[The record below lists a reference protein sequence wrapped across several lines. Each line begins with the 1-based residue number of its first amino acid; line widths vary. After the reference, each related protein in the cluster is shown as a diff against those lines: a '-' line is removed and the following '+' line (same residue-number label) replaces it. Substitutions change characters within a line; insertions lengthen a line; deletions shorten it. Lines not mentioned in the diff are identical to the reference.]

1 MKVIVLGAALVAG
14 LLFSGCQSTT
24 KLPDGAPANQAMTP
38 TPPAPVQAPAAP
50 AVEKPAAQP
59 PLLPQPGQEI
69 SLFDGKTLGQWKVTD
84 FGGQG
89 KVSVKD
95 GAIHMATGEYMT
107 GITWTGPVVRMNYE
121 ITLDAMRVEGNDFFC
136 GLTFPVGENPCT
148 LVLGGWGGGVCGLSS
163 LNHFDASENETT
175 RMISF
180 ENGKWY
186 HVRLRVA
193 ANQIQAWLDDED
205 LVDVDT
211 TDKAIDVRI
220 EVEESKP
227 LGIATWNTAGAVRN
241 IQLKKLPESGQ

>member
-1 MKVIVLGAALVAG
+1 MKVIVLGVALVAG
-14 LLFSGCQSTT
+14 LWFGGCQSTT
-24 KLPDGAPANQAMTP
+24 KPPEGAPASQAQAP
-38 TPPAPVQAPAAP
+38 TPPVPVQAPATP

-59 PLLPQPGQEI
+59 PLLPQPDQEV

-89 KVSVKD
+89 PVTVKD
-95 GAIHMATGEYMT
+95 GAIYMATGSYMT

-121 ITLDAMRVEGNDFFC
+121 ITLDAMRVEGSDFFC

-180 ENGKWY
+180 ETGKWY

-193 ANQIQAWLDDED
+193 ANQIQAWLDGEA

-211 TDKAIDVRI
+211 TDKALDIRI

-227 LGIATWNTAGAVRN
+227 LGIATWNTGGAVRN
-241 IQLKKLPESGQ
+241 IKLKKLPESGQ